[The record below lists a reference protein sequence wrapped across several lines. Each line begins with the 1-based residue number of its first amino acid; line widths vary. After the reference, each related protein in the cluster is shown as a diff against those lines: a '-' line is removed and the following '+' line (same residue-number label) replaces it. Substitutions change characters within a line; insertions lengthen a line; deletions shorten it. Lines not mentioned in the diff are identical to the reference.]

1 MALAV
6 TAAIA
11 ANVTFVHVTV
21 TAPAESLEYGARF
34 KVILFDSNF
43 DVVTTP
49 EIPHSL
55 SGFAEMKPG
64 GNVRVIL
71 LDEDSTRVVDV
82 VKVTVIDFPDP
93 AAVPL

>member
-11 ANVTFVHVTV
+11 ANVTFEHVTV

-34 KVILFDSNF
+34 KVIVFDANVE
-43 DVVTTP
+43 VVTTP
-49 EIPHSL
+49 EIVHSL

-64 GNVRVIL
+64 GKVRVIL

-82 VKVTVIDFPDP
+82 VKETVTDFPGP
-93 AAVPL
+93 AALSH